1 MDRAGNNVSFCN
13 FYGKMDNQNVMRF
26 RIGQEVVCIKKG
38 AWHHCRDHRE
48 STDIDPKYNEIVTV
62 SGYRDNESIFLH
74 EYGRLS
80 SYQDHNFAPILE
92 NLDEIKEALNETVE
106 I

>member
-1 MDRAGNNVSFCN
+1 
-13 FYGKMDNQNVMRF
+13 MRF

-38 AWHHCRDHRE
+38 VWVCSISKRPWLDKRSH
-48 STDIDPKYNEIVTV
+48 PKYNDIVTV
-62 SGYRDNESIFLH
+62 DGYDPHDITGIYLTGYNFICGNGERQTFDEN
-74 EYGRLS
+74 R
-80 SYQDHNFAPILE
+80 FAPILE